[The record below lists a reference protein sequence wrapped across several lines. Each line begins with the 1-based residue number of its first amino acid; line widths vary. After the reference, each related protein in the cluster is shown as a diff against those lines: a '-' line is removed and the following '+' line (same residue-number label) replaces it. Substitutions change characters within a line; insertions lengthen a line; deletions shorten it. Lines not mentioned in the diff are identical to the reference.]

1 MCKNYNSCVPVP
13 WGPFPS
19 PARPRTAPG
28 QSRIVFDSI
37 PDSSRIV
44 KARQKPNWPSRASQ
58 GGQKSLDAFLL
69 LGNHCISAK
78 HDVLAGDR
86 VQTTKK
92 QDPG

>member
-1 MCKNYNSCVPVP
+1 MCKHDISCVPVP

-19 PARPRTAPG
+19 AARPRTAPG

-44 KARQKPNWPSRASQ
+44 KARKANWPSRASQ
-58 GGQKSLDAFLL
+58 VGQKSLVVLLL

-86 VQTTKK
+86 VQTMENN
-92 QDPG
+92 DPS